1 MLHAYLNY
9 NWLKNT
15 DVTEIVSQ
23 LGSTDALFSASET
36 RVKKVVC
43 SRKLT
48 ALWLKRFV
56 IIRI

>member
-9 NWLKNT
+9 NWLKNA

-36 RVKKVVC
+36 RVKKVVY

-48 ALWLKRFV
+48 ALSLKRFV
-56 IIRI
+56 IIHI